1 MKYVWL
7 GCFLFGSLLFG
18 GTQDSDINVN
28 TRYVV
33 DAVAIWGKGW
43 KTDLAAD
50 HTDTTEQTK
59 KLSTGLRHDLVSLIG
74 KNLNPAMLDTLAN
87 RLRKELGAREV
98 SHRLQRS
105 DSPNHV
111 RVEFEVKPPHFSFDT
126 TVTKF
131 AYNSKAGWSGGGDAG
146 FTVHDQS
153 FAFGMVSDGDTLAER
168 FAGVTARYEN
178 HHLGSD
184 KLTFKLEFESYHEQW
199 NNHTVAAAA
208 GLPDESGDV
217 YRTRQNLQPMLA
229 IALAKPLTLE
239 VGASVERFQEEL
251 PGMPIDASNALVADL
266 RYHQHLE
273 SAGNPQDIDA
283 SYALRSAN
291 RTLASDFVY
300 TSHAWNLRYHL
311 AHGKHSVS
319 EMVTGGL
326 IAGRAPLSERFIL
339 GNSSTLRGWNKY
351 DLDPAGGNRMV
362 CNSVDYRYGPFQAFY
377 DTGAIWD
384 EGQPA
389 SVKHSLG
396 VGIRESV
403 FSLAVAFPVRGGR
416 IEPIFM
422 MGLLY

>member
-1 MKYVWL
+1 
-7 GCFLFGSLLFG
+7 
-18 GTQDSDINVN
+18 
-28 TRYVV
+28 
-33 DAVAIWGKGW
+33 
-43 KTDLAAD
+43 
-50 HTDTTEQTK
+50 
-59 KLSTGLRHDLVSLIG
+59 
-74 KNLNPAMLDTLAN
+74 
-87 RLRKELGAREV
+87 
-98 SHRLQRS
+98 
-105 DSPNHV
+105 
-111 RVEFEVKPPHFSFDT
+111 
-126 TVTKF
+126 
-131 AYNSKAGWSGGGDAG
+131 
-146 FTVHDQS
+146 VHDQS